1 MVNKDTCK
9 TGTANAQRSLGWE
22 QGHTVGGMADTLG
35 SSCLFPSPW
44 SSSHRTPGGGH
55 VTAGGRV
62 ARAQGPLSTQCGFCP
77 TYVGTTSAGL
87 VQINEVAAEALRPG
101 NGLVSR

>member
-1 MVNKDTCK
+1 MNKDTCE
-9 TGTANAQRSLGWE
+9 TGTANAQRSLDWE
-22 QGHTVGGMADTLG
+22 QGRTAGEAAGTPG
-35 SSCLFPSPW
+35 SSCLLPSPW

-55 VTAGGRV
+55 VTAGSQV

-87 VQINEVAAEALRPG
+87 VQINEVAAEALRLG